1 MTKKFAKSVSFN
13 EKNETDKAILKHVAR
28 RNFSGYVKKLILEDM
43 KVREDKKKKE
53 SEVKEVKSSPEQNK
67 PLLNINP
74 KSRGIS
80 VNSGINLK
88 LKD

>member
-28 RNFSGYVKKLILEDM
+28 RNFSGYVKKLILDDM
-43 KVREDKKKKE
+43 KAREDKKKKE
-53 SEVKEVKSSPEQNK
+53 EKEKEKEKIENK
-67 PLLNINP
+67 PPLTIKPNGSEI
-74 KSRGIS
+74 KI
-80 VNSGINLK
+80 VNSGSLK

>member
-13 EKNETDKAILKHVAR
+13 EKNEIDKAILKHVAR

-43 KVREDKKKKE
+43 KAKENKKKKE
-53 SEVKEVKSSPEQNK
+53 DLGKIENK
-67 PLLNINP
+67 PPLTIKP
-74 KSRGIS
+74 SGSEIKI
-80 VNSGINLK
+80 VNSGSLK

>member
-28 RNFSGYVKKLILEDM
+28 RNFSGYVKKLILDDM
-43 KVREDKKKKE
+43 KAREDKKKKE
-53 SEVKEVKSSPEQNK
+53 EMEKIKNK
-67 PLLNINP
+67 PPLTIKP
-74 KSRGIS
+74 SGSEIKI
-80 VNSGINLK
+80 VNSGSLK

>member
-13 EKNETDKAILKHVAR
+13 EKNETDKAILKHIAR

-43 KVREDKKKKE
+43 KAKELKKQKQE
-53 SEVKEVKSSPEQNK
+53 EVKK
-67 PLLNINP
+67 PLPNVTAN
-74 KSRGIS
+74 GIII
-80 VNSGINLK
+80 NSGNLK

>member
-43 KVREDKKKKE
+43 KNREEKKKKQE
-53 SEVKEVKSSPEQNK
+53 LEKMENKPPLTVKSSGSDIK
-67 PLLNINP
+67 I
-74 KSRGIS
+74 
-80 VNSGINLK
+80 VNSGNLK

>member
-43 KVREDKKKKE
+43 KVKEKKIA
-53 SEVKEVKSSPEQNK
+53 PEHK
-67 PLLNINP
+67 PLSNEKPNSEI
-74 KSRGIS
+74 RI
-80 VNSGINLK
+80 NSGNLK